1 MKNNNNEARANRD
14 NYDEQKLVIELT
26 FPKDAGNEEDTLNE
40 ILQRICHDN
49 FRGIE
54 PYKDGR
60 IVIYDNSDAVNKDAV
75 SAYASGICIYF
86 DEINS
91 RERYDTAY
99 RLFSALK
106 EMFSNKHFVEMLS
119 TGKERETCPVVISPE
134 IDAESAIFEII
145 SRMPVWC
152 PIISDEEEKALIEN
166 GTCPSSRTCGLRV
179 RNVYRDCDGEYVALA
194 KVESDTDV
202 PLLDSMTKQMLA
214 HGFLEIRISKAP
226 GRIVD
231 GYNMYAVMAVNKSG
245 IKNSMKIEDNCIYN
259 DPEYQKY
266 ITLVRFGLDK

>member
-1 MKNNNNEARANRD
+1 MKNNNNESRANKE
-14 NYDEQKLVIELT
+14 NYDEQKFVLELT
-26 FPKDAGNEEDTLNE
+26 FPKDAGDEEDTLNE
-40 ILQRICHDN
+40 ILQKICHDN
-49 FRGIE
+49 FKGSGSYSDIRT
-54 PYKDGR
+54 
-60 IVIYDNSDAVNKDAV
+60 VVYDNSDEVNKDVV
-75 SAYASGICIYF
+75 SAYECGMYIYF
-86 DEINS
+86 DEMNS

-119 TGKERETCPVVISPE
+119 TGKEHEKCPVVISPE
-134 IDAESAIFEII
+134 IDAESVIREII

-166 GTCPSSRTCGLRV
+166 RACPSSRRCGLRV

-202 PLLDSMTKQMLA
+202 PLLDSMTKQMLT

-226 GRIVD
+226 GQIVD